1 MLILIAITE
10 MVYEWQLHV
19 ITSFLSQIL
28 QSFLWQV
35 QGHLQRQKMMLE
47 EILPQLPQNAL
58 VTFHWKRS
66 SPFSLYLAAT
76 PCQQLMLHRQ
86 WKHSLQIQI
95 LHPSHCR
102 KILI

>member
-47 EILPQLPQNAL
+47 EILPQLPQNAYQHQGKTTIRGQEASKCKPGSFMHNGKSNFL
-58 VTFHWKRS
+58 IYEHIR
-66 SPFSLYLAAT
+66 
-76 PCQQLMLHRQ
+76 QLRN
-86 WKHSLQIQI
+86 
-95 LHPSHCR
+95 R
-102 KILI
+102 KL